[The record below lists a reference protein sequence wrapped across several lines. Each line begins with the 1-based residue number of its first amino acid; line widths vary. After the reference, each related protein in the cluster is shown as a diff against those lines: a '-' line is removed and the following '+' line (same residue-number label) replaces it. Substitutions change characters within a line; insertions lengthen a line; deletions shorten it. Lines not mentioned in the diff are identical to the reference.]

1 MPFSH
6 RRGRGKA
13 QKEHFLLLSMLFIFS
28 LGAIG
33 IGFAAW
39 EDTLNLDSTL
49 TTGYIEPVFIEAWFS
64 ENGAGQGQGNENG
77 YGPGKG
83 TGLVNVADEGKSLT
97 VELDDA
103 QHGDVYFLNFTIK
116 NNGSLPVEIEATTV
130 TAGQALEVD
139 MLHKPEKI
147 LEGQAQTEGGMKIRV
162 NAPHL
167 TEDYGGS
174 FIVVLDYRQ
183 AGLL

>member
-13 QKEHFLLLSMLFIFS
+13 RKEHFLLFSMLFIFS

-83 TGLVNVADEGKSLT
+83 TGLVNVADGGKSLT
-97 VELDDA
+97 VKLDDA
-103 QHGDVYFLNFTIK
+103 QNGDIYFLKFVIK
-116 NNGSLPVEIEATTV
+116 NKGSLPVEIEATTV
-130 TAGQALEVD
+130 AAGQPLDVA
-139 MLHKPEKI
+139 MTGKKPQKT
-147 LEGQAQTEGGMKIRV
+147 LKGQEQTEGCVKIKV
-162 NAPHL
+162 NAPPHHM
-167 TEDYGGS
+167 EDYGGRLCL
-174 FIVVLDYRQ
+174 VE
-183 AGLL
+183 